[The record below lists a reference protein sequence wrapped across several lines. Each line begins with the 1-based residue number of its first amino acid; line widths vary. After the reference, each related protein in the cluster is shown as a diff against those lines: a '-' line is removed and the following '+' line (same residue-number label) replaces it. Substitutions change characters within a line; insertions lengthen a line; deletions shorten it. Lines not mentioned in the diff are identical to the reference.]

1 MWVRPLP
8 PEPLGSQAGEML
20 PRQEPHAELLALA
33 QQQDG
38 VLSAAQ
44 TRAAGLSSQTLYRL
58 EQTGRWQRLARS
70 VYLTSPGDPSWPALA
85 WAGVLLGGDEARL
98 GGAAAGH
105 LHGLVA
111 APPPK
116 ILVLVPQHAVTRD
129 RRPWHFQ
136 REAHGVRGASRGSPP
151 RIPVEDTVLDLCDAS
166 AASQAVG
173 LVTDAVGSRRT
184 SALQLRR
191 VLDGRRRSRHR
202 QLLEELLVDV
212 AAGAESPL
220 EVRYLRDVERAH
232 DLPRGDRQNRTGL
245 PFRRDVVH
253 LEAGLVVELDGRL
266 GHEGDGHFRD
276 MRRYNR
282 TALAGEMTL
291 RYGTADVGGRPCAV
305 AYQVATALR
314 LRGWPGWL
322 SACPRCPQGVDELV
336 V

>member
-1 MWVRPLP
+1 V
-8 PEPLGSQAGEML
+8 L
-20 PRQEPHAELLALA
+20 PRQEPDAELLALA
-33 QQQDG
+33 AHQDG

-44 TRAAGLSSQTLYRL
+44 TRAAGLSAQALYRL

-85 WAGVLLGGDEARL
+85 WAGVLLGGDQARL
-98 GGAAAGH
+98 GGTSAGH

-111 APPPK
+111 APPPQ

-129 RRPWHFQ
+129 RRPWHFR
-136 REAHGVRGASRGSPP
+136 RESAGVRGASAGSPP
-151 RIPVEDTVLDLCDAS
+151 RIGVEDTVLDLCDAS
-166 AASQAVG
+166 TAFRAVG

-184 SALQLRR
+184 SAAQLRR
-191 VLDGRRRSRHR
+191 ALAGRRRSRHR
-202 QLLEELLVDV
+202 QLLDELLMDV

-232 DLPRGDRQNRTGL
+232 DLPCGHRQNRSGL
-245 PFRRDVVH
+245 PFRRDVVY

-276 MRRYNR
+276 MRRDNR

-305 AYQVATALR
+305 AYQVASALR

-322 SACPRCPQGVDELV
+322 TPCSRCPQGVDQLV